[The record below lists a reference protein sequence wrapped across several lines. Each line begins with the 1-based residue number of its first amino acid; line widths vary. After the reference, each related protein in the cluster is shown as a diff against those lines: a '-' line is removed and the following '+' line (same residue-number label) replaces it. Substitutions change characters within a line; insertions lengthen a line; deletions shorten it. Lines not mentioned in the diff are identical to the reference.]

1 MRIVLLSLFFL
12 LRRALCRFGTRG
24 GGADKTRRI
33 CGRVLNTGLQNMLL
47 MSANYSKIISWCL
60 IVGSAALCADI
71 SAASLDRIFSK
82 DPMPVSVTGGDHS
95 GRLPSVSP
103 ESAEDVTA
111 AFRQPEPPKP
121 KIKPADR
128 KHSVSSG
135 GQLEKK
141 DAKKKTKDKEEV
153 KIRMEQAVLE
163 GTLISDYARAALL
176 VLDDGTSVVVGLGE
190 ELGKYLLVE
199 VDYAWARFESDTE
212 EILFIADSM
221 SNEEGGK
228 GKDKGKGS
236 KPIVKKRVVPEEEKD
251 AEADEEGNEEKT
263 ETEEQSG
270 GESKVTA
277 ADIRQALDNSAEMA
291 KQLRVVPEERDGV
304 PYGTRISFRTND
316 NLLSRMGVKNNDIML
331 SINGVPT
338 RGAEEMFRGYMTLRN
353 ASSFEFVLERNG
365 EEQTIHYELGQ

>member
-1 MRIVLLSLFFL
+1 M
-12 LRRALCRFGTRG
+12 
-24 GGADKTRRI
+24 
-33 CGRVLNTGLQNMLL
+33 NTGLQNMAF
-47 MSANYSKIISWCL
+47 MSVNYSKIISWCL

-71 SAASLDRIFSK
+71 SAASLDRLFSK

-95 GRLPSVSP
+95 GRLPSVSSS
-103 ESAEDVTA
+103 SAKDVTA
-111 AFRQPEPPKP
+111 AFRQPAPPKP

-141 DAKKKTKDKEEV
+141 DDKKKTKDKKEV
-153 KIRMEQAVLE
+153 KIRMNQAVLE
-163 GTLISDYARAALL
+163 GTLISDYGRAALL
-176 VLDDGTSVVVGLGE
+176 ALDDGTDVLVGLGE
-190 ELGKYLLVE
+190 ELGDYILVE

-212 EILFIADSM
+212 ELLFIADSM
-221 SNEEGGK
+221 SNEDGGK
-228 GKDKGKGS
+228 GKDKGKS
-236 KPIVKKRVVPEEEKD
+236 KPIVKKRVVPEEEKE
-251 AEADEEGNEEKT
+251 AEEAEEGDEEKT
-263 ETEEQSG
+263 EAEEQ
-270 GESKVTA
+270 GEGEAKVTA

-304 PYGTRISFRTND
+304 PYGTRISFRNKD
-316 NLLSRMGVKNNDIML
+316 NLLARMGVKNNDIML